1 MKVWI
6 AKHILET
13 MSRHASNKRI
23 TSTHSGNPTYI
34 NVFISK
40 EVSITHVVNVFII
53 FDTVF
58 GLATPLNNMQYN
70 GSIDIQYIDESTASF
85 KELLVFKE
93 GHKFDYEIHIKYSSL
108 CMCMLRI

>member
-1 MKVWI
+1 MNI
-6 AKHILET
+6 
-13 MSRHASNKRI
+13 
-23 TSTHSGNPTYI
+23 
-34 NVFISK
+34 FISK
-40 EVSITHVVNVFII
+40 EVFITHVVNGFLI

-58 GLATPLNNMQYN
+58 WLATPLNNMQYN

-93 GHKFDYEIHIKYSSL
+93 GHKFDYKIHIKYSSL

>member
-6 AKHILET
+6 AKHMVET
-13 MSRHASNKRI
+13 MGRHALNQRI
-23 TSTHSGNPTYI
+23 TSTQNVYI

-40 EVSITHVVNVFII
+40 ELFITHVVNGFII

-58 GLATPLNNMQYN
+58 WLATPLNNMQYN

-93 GHKFDYEIHIKYSSL
+93 GHKFDYKIHIKYSSL

>member
-1 MKVWI
+1 MV
-6 AKHILET
+6 
-13 MSRHASNKRI
+13 
-23 TSTHSGNPTYI
+23 
-34 NVFISK
+34 
-40 EVSITHVVNVFII
+40 ITHVVNGFII

-58 GLATPLNNMQYN
+58 WLATPLNNMQYN

-93 GHKFDYEIHIKYSSL
+93 GHKFDYKIHIKYSSL